1 MNHKFLR
8 TYFSVPLLVLTV
20 TFLSFSSYADEN
32 AINSD
37 ESAKQE
43 VEEILVTANR
53 TEQSISDVA
62 QAVQALSG
70 DDLQDLQITDFE
82 QMINLIP
89 GAVQNS
95 TISQGSNVYS
105 MRGVAASETD
115 GDATVGYYLDN
126 FAFSIPGRPF
136 APVTDIY
143 DTERVEVLRGP
154 SGTLYG
160 LGSLGGTIKVITK
173 DPVIGEFE
181 GSFKAT
187 LADIDDGDSSHTGD
201 LMINIPLT
209 ENAAL
214 RGVLSIKDIGGWAEI
229 LPTNQTNG
237 NPYDGI
243 TGRLKLLVEPTENL
257 SIKLTYWYQDSEQDF
272 ANRLTYPSPPAIDNT
287 FGETYSDFT
296 IYIADIEYDLGF
308 ATLQSTTG
316 YMENTIISNNGGFI
330 PGIGDFSSLWPLESE
345 NFNEDLRLTSNSE
358 GSWNWIVGFFYQDG
372 ETFGGQDVLL
382 PDFGFNSINAS
393 NLLKSESWAF
403 YGEANHTS
411 DDEKWVVTIGGRYY
425 EEKRTFVEN
434 SAVELLPLITGAPEP
449 IITNTVG
456 VDSATNDTF
465 NPRLNIAYHPTDNS
479 MVYFEAAKGF
489 RSGSI
494 TSKSIMTASNATL
507 GGTDYDNS
515 SEPDTLWNY
524 TVGGKW
530 DFGSVSIDVSA
541 FFYDWSDAQVEVSP
555 ALQSIVIPVADIEG
569 RGIDVTIA
577 WDTPIDGLSLYIAA
591 NTNEIE
597 LDNVDEAIITKNP
610 FMANGSQLPG
620 TSKSTYSVIANYAR
634 SLDNGMILDVN
645 AVYSAR
651 DGIQSVFDGRI
662 APSVELLNA
671 SIGIARDSWKLGLFG
686 RNLTQEEGP
695 SNMVGGQHSIPFP
708 RTLGIS
714 FDKNF

>member
-1 MNHKFLR
+1 MQISKSLNFI
-8 TYFSVPLLVLTV
+8 FIMIIISILVISNV
-20 TFLSFSSYADEN
+20 FADEN
-32 AINSD
+32 NSTSD
-37 ESAKQE
+37 EASSLE

-53 TEQSISDVA
+53 TEQSISDVS
-62 QAVQALSG
+62 QAVQALTG

-82 QMINLIP
+82 QMIDLIP

-95 TISQGSNVYS
+95 SISQGSNVYS
-105 MRGVAASETD
+105 MRGVASAETD

-126 FAFSIPGRPF
+126 FAFSLPGRPY

-173 DPVIGEFE
+173 DPVLGEFE

-201 LMINIPLT
+201 LMVNIPLSET
-209 ENAAL
+209 AAL

-229 LPTNQTNG
+229 IPSNQTNG

-243 TGRLKLLVEPTENL
+243 TGRLKLLVEPSEDL
-257 SIKLTYWYQDSEQDF
+257 SIKLTYWHQDSEQKF

-296 IYIADIEYDLGF
+296 IYVADIEYDLGF

-316 YMENTIISNNGGFI
+316 YMENTVISNNGGFI

-345 NFNEDLRLTSNSE
+345 NFNEDLRLISK
-358 GSWNWIVGFFYQDG
+358 GDGAWSWIAGVFYQDG

-393 NLLKSESWAF
+393 NLLSSESWAI
-403 YGEANHTS
+403 YGEASRTS
-411 DDEKWVVTIGGRYY
+411 SDEKWVLTIGGRYY
-425 EEKRTFVEN
+425 EEKRTFSEN
-434 SAVELLPLITGAPEP
+434 SAVELLPLITGAPDP
-449 IITNTVG
+449 IITKTVG
-456 VDSATNDTF
+456 IDSATNDTF
-465 NPRLNIAYHPTDNS
+465 NPRLNIAYYPNDDS

-489 RSGSI
+489 RSGAI
-494 TSKSIMTASNATL
+494 TSTSIMTASNATL
-507 GGTDYDNS
+507 GGTNYDNA

-524 TVGGKW
+524 TLGGKW
-530 DFGSVSIDVSA
+530 DLGSVQIDLAA
-541 FFYDWSDAQVEVSP
+541 FFYDWGDAQIEISP
-555 ALQSIVIPVADIEG
+555 ALQSIVIPIGDIEG
-569 RGIDVTIA
+569 RGIDLTIA
-577 WDTPIDGLSLYIAA
+577 WDTPIDGLSLYFSG
-591 NTNEIE
+591 NTNEVE
-597 LDNVDEAIITKNP
+597 LDNVDDAIQVKNP

-620 TSKSTYSVIANYAR
+620 TAKTTYSIRSNY
-634 SLDNGMILDVN
+634 STEMENGMTFN
-645 AVYSAR
+645 ANALFSYR
-651 DGIQSVFDGRI
+651 DKVTSVFDGRVSEDI
-662 APSVELLNA
+662 ELL
-671 SIGIARDSWKLGLFG
+671 SGSLSVARDSWKVGIFG
-686 RNLTQEEGP
+686 RNLLQEEGP
-695 SNMVGGQHSIPFP
+695 SGMAGGQHIIPFP
-708 RTLGIS
+708 RTLGVS

>member
-1 MNHKFLR
+1 MRSLKYLYCLFAL
-8 TYFSVPLLVLTV
+8 PLVLANLLAADV
-20 TFLSFSSYADEN
+20 YADE
-32 AINSD
+32 ATD
-37 ESAKQE
+37 ENVKLE

-82 QMINLIP
+82 QMIDLIP

-95 TISQGSNVYS
+95 SISQGSNVFS
-105 MRGVAASETD
+105 IRGVASSETD
-115 GDATVGYYLDN
+115 GDATIGYYLDN
-126 FAFSIPGRPF
+126 FAFSLPGRPF

-187 LADIDDGDSSHTGD
+187 LADIDGGDSSHTGD
-201 LMINIPLT
+201 LMINIPLSDK
-209 ENAAL
+209 AAL

-243 TGRLKLLVEPTENL
+243 NGRLKLLVEPSEDL
-257 SIKLTYWYQDSEQDF
+257 SIKLTYWHQDSEQKF
-272 ANRLTYPSPPAIDNT
+272 ANRLTYPNPPAIDNT

-296 IYIADIEYDLGF
+296 IYMMDIEYDLGF

-316 YMENTIISNNGGFI
+316 YVENTVISNNGGFI
-330 PGIGDFSSLWPLESE
+330 PGIGNFSSLWPLESE
-345 NFNEDLRLTSNSE
+345 NFNEDLRLISN
-358 GSWNWIVGFFYQDG
+358 GDGAWGWIAGVFYQDG

-393 NLLKSESWAF
+393 NLLSSESWAI
-403 YGEANHTS
+403 YGEANRTS
-411 DDEKWVVTIGGRYY
+411 ADEKWIVTVGGRFYD
-425 EEKRTFVEN
+425 EKRSFAEN
-434 SAVELLPLITGAPEP
+434 SAVELLPAITGAPEP
-449 IITNTVG
+449 IITKTVG
-456 VDSATNDTF
+456 VDSSSNDTF
-465 NPRLNIAYHPTDNS
+465 NPKLNIAYYPNDDS

-494 TSKSIMTASNATL
+494 TSSSIMTASNATL

-530 DFGSVSIDVSA
+530 NLGSVQIDLAA
-541 FFYDWSDAQVEVSP
+541 FFYDWSDAQIEISP
-555 ALQSIVIPVADIEG
+555 ALQSIVVPVGDIEG
-569 RGIDVTIA
+569 RGIDLTIA
-577 WDTPIDGLSLYIAA
+577 WDTPVEGLSLYFAGNI
-591 NTNEIE
+591 NEVE
-597 LDNVDEAIITKNP
+597 LDNVDEAISTKNP

-620 TSKSTYSVIANYAR
+620 TAKSTYSLRANYLR
-634 SLDNGMILDVN
+634 ELDNGMMLTAN
-645 AVYSAR
+645 TLLTHR
-651 DGIQSVFDGRI
+651 DKITSVFDGRVSDEI
-662 APSVELLNA
+662 ELLSANI
-671 SIGIARDSWKLGLFG
+671 SVGTDSWKLGLFG
-686 RNLTQEEGP
+686 RNLAQEDGV
-695 SNMVGGQHSIPFP
+695 SSMVGGQHTVPFP
-708 RTLGIS
+708 RTLGVS
-714 FDKNF
+714 FDRNF